1 MRRDRAQRRA
11 HGRIDLMAG
20 DEIVQYAGG
29 FAASVRL
36 TLGPAAPE
44 ALLDELVAAGQ
55 QLKDA
60 ATQAAWNAAIDRWV
74 DARQQLEAELRSYL
88 LDALPA
94 IPGLDA
100 LIDATGW
107 ESVEGLNG
115 TLELGP
121 LKLTL
126 SSSSLTVQPKLP
138 DGTSMPPFV
147 VGPFQPSGIAA
158 TIASPIVGSLPG
170 GGSILR
176 LPAGAGFGGTL
187 NIPLGAV
194 SVDASAILERTPDGT
209 PSFLALM
216 GIGFTPPI
224 QLSFGF
230 SLDRVGGMVGVN
242 RTADTDALALA
253 VRTGAAGDVLFA
265 SGPPA
270 NPAAFIDALRRFFP
284 AFAGRHLIAPTLRL
298 SWLSVGSGSLMSLD
312 IGVVV
317 ELPTGKV
324 ILLGVAR
331 AELPGAPG
339 ILHLRL
345 DVLGVIDPAQSLVA
359 IDASLVDSH
368 VLGVFSVYGDAGA
381 RMSWGSQ
388 AYVVVSVGGFY
399 PGFNP
404 EPARLPPLRRAGL
417 ALDAPTPGISIRV
430 EGYFAVTTN
439 TIQFGGRLDITISM
453 GLSAHGFLQLDALV
467 QFRPFRFVATA
478 SAGFD
483 VRAGGFSFCGVRLDG
498 TISGPGP
505 LVVRGKLTI
514 ETFLFDISWNESFSI
529 GSGPGDMAPDPGALL
544 AVMVGEIARPGNFR
558 AEIIHDPAVVLA
570 PRGARPGVAA
580 VPPTGT
586 LKWSQRRAPLDFP
599 VDRVDGVPLG
609 SPQGVRVTTPGS
621 GVPESFSPG
630 SYCDLTTAE
639 ALSRPP
645 FDILNAGVRL
655 SNGAPVQSA
664 IRIDNRQVDVI
675 VILGPDPI
683 RLAGVLFDLSGL
695 AALVSASQAP
705 AALSDTSPAIGATRE
720 SWAMVT
726 PGSVSD
732 GFASATAA
740 HQFARANGPQS
751 VAMASADAAA
761 ALDLSGI

>member
-1 MRRDRAQRRA
+1 
-11 HGRIDLMAG
+11 MAG
-20 DEIVQYAGG
+20 DEIVQYAGS
-29 FAASVRL
+29 FAGSVRL
-36 TLGPAAPE
+36 SLGALAPE
-44 ALLDELVAAGQ
+44 ALLDELVGAGQ
-55 QLKDA
+55 QLQAA
-60 ATQAAWNAAIDRWV
+60 ATQAAWNAAIDRWTN
-74 DARQQLEAELRSYL
+74 ARQQLEGELRAYL
-88 LDALPA
+88 LDALPS

-100 LIDATGW
+100 LVAATGW
-107 ESVEGLNG
+107 DSVEGLNG

-138 DGTSMPPFV
+138 DGTVAPAFV
-147 VGPFQPSGIAA
+147 IGPYQPSGIAA
-158 TIASPIVGSLPG
+158 SIASPIGSGLPG

-176 LPAGAGFGGTL
+176 LPNGAGFGGTL

-194 SVDASAILERTPDGT
+194 SIDASAVLERTPDGA
-209 PSFLALM
+209 PSFLAIM
-216 GIGFTPPI
+216 AVGFIPPI

-253 VRTGAAGDVLFA
+253 LRSGAAGDVLFA
-265 SGPPA
+265 AGLPA
-270 NPAAFIDALRRFFP
+270 VPASFIDALRRFFP
-284 AFAGRHLIAPTLRL
+284 AFVGRHLIAPTLRI

-312 IGVVV
+312 IAVIV

-324 ILLGVAR
+324 VLVGVAKV
-331 AELPGAPG
+331 ELPGAPG
-339 ILHLRL
+339 IIHLRL

-388 AYVVVSVGGFY
+388 AYSVVSVGGFY

-417 ALDAPTPGISIRV
+417 ALEAPTPGIRIRA

-467 QFRPFRFVATA
+467 QFRPFRFVANA

-483 VRAGGFSFCGVRLDG
+483 IRAGGFSFCGVRLDG

-514 ETFLFDISWNESFSI
+514 DTFLFDISWDESFSI
-529 GSGPGDMAPDPGALL
+529 GSGPGDMVPNPGALL
-544 AVMVGEIARPGNFR
+544 AAMVGEIGKPGNFR
-558 AEIIHDPAVVLA
+558 AALASDPAVVLE

-630 SYCDLTTAE
+630 SYCNLTQAE

-645 FDILNAGVRL
+645 FDILNAGVLL
-655 SNGAPVQSA
+655 SNGAPVESA
-664 IRIDNRQVDVI
+664 PLVDNRQVDVI

-683 RLAGVLFDLSGL
+683 RLKGIGFDLSGI
-695 AALVSASQAP
+695 AAMVHAGHAP
-705 AALSDTSPAIGATRE
+705 AALSDASPSISASRE

-726 PGSVSD
+726 PNGASD
-732 GFASATAA
+732 GFSSATAA
-740 HQFARANGPQS
+740 HQFARTNGPRS

-761 ALDLSGI
+761 AVDLSGI